1 MADSKILFSFE
12 DFSSKDRASKA
23 VVRHF
28 SRAGASV
35 VQTDASGSIRRSS
48 GVSYRELAL
57 AFADS
62 QQVVLRIKQT
72 GDIFQVLLN
81 GKVLPIRNQDDHSK
95 AIAEVVKAM
104 DSGRTAFQKKLARA
118 KVKLPP
124 SIKTAAPKMEQALA
138 EKRDALRD
146 AIADARQRLE
156 ELRTAA

>member
-12 DFSSKDRASKA
+12 DFSSKDKASKA

-35 VQTDASGSIRRSS
+35 VQADASGSIRRSS

-62 QQVVLRIKQT
+62 QQVMLRIKQT

>member
-12 DFSSKDRASKA
+12 DFSSKDKASKA

>member
-12 DFSSKDRASKA
+12 DFSSKDKASKA

-28 SRAGASV
+28 ARAGASV